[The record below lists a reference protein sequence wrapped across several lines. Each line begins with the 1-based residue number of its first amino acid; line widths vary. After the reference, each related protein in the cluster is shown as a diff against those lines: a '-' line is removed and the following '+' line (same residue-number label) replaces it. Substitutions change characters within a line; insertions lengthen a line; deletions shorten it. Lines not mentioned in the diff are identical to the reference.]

1 MCDTGYLAWFLM
13 APLLLATETCSV
25 KDSESKKLGEFLLE
39 DNCYIVI
46 SIVKN

>member
-1 MCDTGYLAWFLM
+1 MVPHGS
-13 APLLLATETCSV
+13 PSV
-25 KDSESKKLGEFLLE
+25 SHRDFDKDSESKKLGEFLLG